1 MSLPASPPCAD
12 PQAEALTYQD
22 LVALARADFWVF
34 IELTFP
40 VLHPGQQLVFAEYL
54 EVMATLLMRAAEGQ
68 RRRLIFN
75 LPPRF
80 MKSMLVSVLYV
91 AWRLGRD
98 PTAKFI
104 CISYGDDLAH
114 DLSATTRKLMLSRPY
129 ARIFPKTVLEKKAV
143 DHITTTQ
150 GGRRY
155 ATAVGSDITGFGAD
169 EIIIDDPMQ
178 PDEAASELAKQKVR
192 SWVQSSVLT
201 RFNDPAKGILMLV
214 MHRLAPDDL
223 SATLEATGPYFTLK
237 LPLIAEKRDHF
248 YDRHG
253 RTLML
258 RQPGEVLNPSRM
270 SPADVEALKAS
281 LAPHVFAA
289 QYQQRPTAG
298 GSGMLSIER
307 FRRDRREAAPV
318 RIPDPQL
325 GHRSDHRRQR
335 ECVHQVGGR
344 AGQQAWLRALSD
356 GCAAAAAGAAGRPRG
371 DQGRGPRRPPGAH
384 HPG

>member
-68 RRRLIFN
+68 RRRIIFN

-129 ARIFPKTVLEKKAV
+129 ARIFPRPCWTKRRS
-143 DHITTTQ
+143 IT
-150 GGRRY
+150 
-155 ATAVGSDITGFGAD
+155 
-169 EIIIDDPMQ
+169 
-178 PDEAASELAKQKVR
+178 
-192 SWVQSSVLT
+192 
-201 RFNDPAKGILMLV
+201 
-214 MHRLAPDDL
+214 
-223 SATLEATGPYFTLK
+223 
-237 LPLIAEKRDHF
+237 
-248 YDRHG
+248 
-253 RTLML
+253 
-258 RQPGEVLNPSRM
+258 SR
-270 SPADVEALKAS
+270 P
-281 LAPHVFAA
+281 P
-289 QYQQRPTAG
+289 R
-298 GSGMLSIER
+298 
-307 FRRDRREAAPV
+307 
-318 RIPDPQL
+318 
-325 GHRSDHRRQR
+325 
-335 ECVHQVGGR
+335 
-344 AGQQAWLRALSD
+344 
-356 GCAAAAAGAAGRPRG
+356 AGAATPPRWAATSRALEPTRSSSMIRCSPTRPRPSWPSRRCA
-371 DQGRGPRRPPGAH
+371 RGCRAPS
-384 HPG
+384 